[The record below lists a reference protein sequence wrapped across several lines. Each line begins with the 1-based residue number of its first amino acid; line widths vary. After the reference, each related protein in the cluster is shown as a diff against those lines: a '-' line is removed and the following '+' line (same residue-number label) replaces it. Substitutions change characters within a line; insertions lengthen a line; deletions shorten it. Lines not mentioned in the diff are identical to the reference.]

1 MKADNESAIGLPV
14 YFEHVK
20 KWTIFFFF
28 CEKTKKKGKKNPT
41 ARFEP
46 RNFLLHGRSTRFL
59 GYCATITNV
68 EVCRQIN
75 QLWHL
80 CPWNSAGRRCLKPVE
95 FYFWS
100 IERYI
105 RGKQAW
111 FWQLKPYFNSFR
123 RIWRTYGQQKVSRK
137 TFAKSLAACDS
148 RRSHEVNQLPFS
160 NSKHFCF
167 YWTKKHCISE
177 WYFTKNHEILGSLI
191 VERIV
196 RLTAESRAWSKS
208 NCWSFRRVHR
218 MDESKSF
225 KSS

>member
-1 MKADNESAIGLPV
+1 MNI
-14 YFEHVK
+14 YF
-20 KWTIFFFF
+20 
-28 CEKTKKKGKKNPT
+28 TKKKKPKGQKKKEKKLPT
-41 ARFEP
+41 ARVEP
-46 RNFLLHGRSTRFL
+46 RNLRHGRST
-59 GYCATITNV
+59 ITNV
-68 EVCRQIN
+68 KVCRQIN

-80 CPWNSAGRRCLKPVE
+80 CPWNSAGRLCLKLVE

-123 RIWRTYGQQKVSRK
+123 RIWRTYGQQVSRK
-137 TFAKSLAACDS
+137 TVAKSLAACDS
-148 RRSHEVNQLPFS
+148 RRLYEVNQLPFS
-160 NSKHFCF
+160 SSKHFCF

-177 WYFTKNHEILGSLI
+177 WYFNKNHEILGSLI

-196 RLTAESRAWSKS
+196 RLTAESQAWSKS
-208 NCWSFRRVHR
+208 SCWSFRRVHR
-218 MDESKSF
+218 LDESKSF

>member
-1 MKADNESAIGLPV
+1 MNLQLVYRYILSMSKNEQ
-14 YFEHVK
+14 
-20 KWTIFFFF
+20 FFFF
-28 CEKTKKKGKKNPT
+28 FAKKQKKKEKKILQRDSNPGT
-41 ARFEP
+41 SFYTV
-46 RNFLLHGRSTRFL
+46 RSTRFL

-80 CPWNSAGRRCLKPVE
+80 WQWNSAGRRCLKPVE

-148 RRSHEVNQLPFS
+148 RRLHEVNQLPFS
-160 NSKHFCF
+160 NSKHFCV